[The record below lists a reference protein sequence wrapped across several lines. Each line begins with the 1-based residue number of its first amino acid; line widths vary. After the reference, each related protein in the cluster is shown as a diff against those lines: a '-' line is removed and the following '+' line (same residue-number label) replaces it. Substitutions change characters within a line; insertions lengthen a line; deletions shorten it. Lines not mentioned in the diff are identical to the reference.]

1 MMSKICV
8 QAEGA
13 IHYNE
18 LYQALHNSVLDTYG
32 QMDTQE
38 AITSSAV
45 KTAIDIN
52 AKMIVV
58 LTESGNTARLV
69 SKFRPS
75 MPVLVL
81 TALGGTARQAEGFN
95 KGVTARCMGSMIGT
109 DSILFR
115 ATDLGKQFGWV
126 KPGDNVVALHGMV
139 EARSGST
146 NMLKVLT
153 VE

>member
-1 MMSKICV
+1 
-8 QAEGA
+8 
-13 IHYNE
+13 
-18 LYQALHNSVLDTYG
+18 
-32 QMDTQE
+32 MDILE
-38 AITSSAV
+38 AMTSSTV

-81 TALGGTARQAEGFN
+81 TAVDQTAHQSEGFN

-109 DSILFR
+109 EAILFR
-115 ATDLGKQFGWV
+115 ATDLGKQFGWL
-126 KPGDNVVALHGMV
+126 KACDNVVARYGMIEV
-139 EARSGST
+139 RSGST
-146 NMLKVLT
+146 NTLKVLT